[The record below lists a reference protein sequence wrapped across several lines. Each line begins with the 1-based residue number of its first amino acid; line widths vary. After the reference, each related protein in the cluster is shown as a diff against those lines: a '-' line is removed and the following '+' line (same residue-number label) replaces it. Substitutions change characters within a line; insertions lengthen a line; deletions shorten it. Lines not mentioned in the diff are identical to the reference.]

1 MDPLTLGL
9 GIASGGVG
17 LIGAGV
23 NAWST
28 KKTNDTNLKIANQTN
43 DTNRYLA
50 EHQYSLAAAD
60 LERAG
65 LSKTLA
71 AGSAMT
77 LPNQVTPTMS
87 APQFDASGFMSG
99 IQVIKDLQEMS
110 QSYDKTQAEIAYIN
124 AQTRNAEYDGI
135 KKAFDN
141 SILSDVWIDTHNQNL
156 ANIDYTR
163 SNIMRNNTLN
173 EVDLRAQSLK
183 DFLGISQNELLLQ
196 QIQGAMIDN
205 ERGRYRNWYN
215 QKFNTEIPTPNGV
228 LGQFVP
234 FVDQAKARYD
244 DWFNRFKR
252 DQEQKSQER
261 ARDKAYRDEVKQ
273 QKKLGGNQHNSG
285 HF

>member
-1 MDPLTLGL
+1 MDPIIGL
-9 GIASGGVG
+9 GIATGAMGLLGSG
-17 LIGAGV
+17 L

-28 KKTNDTNLKIANQTN
+28 SKANDNNLKIARETN
-43 DTNRYLA
+43 EQNRYLA

-87 APQFDASGFMSG
+87 APQFDASGVMSG
-99 IQVIKDLQEMS
+99 IQATKDLMEMS

-135 KKAFDN
+135 SKAFN
-141 SILSDVWIDTHNQNL
+141 NTILSDVWTDTHNQNL

-163 SNIMRNNTLN
+163 SNISRNNTLN
-173 EVDLRAQSLK
+173 DVDLRAQNLK
-183 DFLGISQNELLLQ
+183 DYLGISQNELLLQ

-215 QKFNTEIPTPNGV
+215 QKFNTEIPTPNGA

-244 DWFNRFKR
+244 DWFARFKR
-252 DQEQKSQER
+252 DQQQKAQQK
-261 ARDKAYRDEVKQ
+261 AQDKAYRDEVKQ
-273 QKKLGGNQHNSG
+273 QKKLGGSQHLSG